1 MSKEV
6 STNGTRLIR
15 IKQSINNASDVCFS
29 LEINFKVKIKN
40 VLFFVLNL
48 KNVNDKL
55 ISFIFQL

>member
-29 LEINFKVKIKN
+29 LEINFKVKIK
-40 VLFFVLNL
+40 
-48 KNVNDKL
+48 KC
-55 ISFIFQL
+55 FIFCFKFKKC